1 MARLSNLVP
10 DKAREL
16 VMATD
21 RVNPYELKNGLEYEA
36 IKKGY
41 DCFHTLEE
49 EDKKASIKIVEAV
62 LKNLGTYQAYYSVLS
77 EYEGMKTGGQFN
89 DKKPPTFKKYLKTV
103 TEAPKDKMEKSK
115 LKESFY
121 SLIKEVITEAK
132 EEKKEEKEPKK
143 KAKKKEPKTG
153 LEGVMEK
160 TEGYVNEIKSI
171 VSEKLKETKQK
182 LKELKPDLKELYM
195 ETQNKINRDP
205 NPDNEMGY
213 MKVYESNPKILEFVE
228 VKRKLEKMIEIANSL

>member
-41 DCFHTLEE
+41 DCFYTLEE
-49 EDKKASIKIVEAV
+49 EDKKGSIKVVESV

-89 DKKPPTFKKYLKTV
+89 DKKPPTFKKYLKTT

-115 LKESFY
+115 LKESFQD
-121 SLIKEVITEAK
+121 LIREVITEAK
-132 EEKKEEKEPKK
+132 EEKKEK
-143 KAKKKEPKTG
+143 KAKKEEPKTG
-153 LEGVMEK
+153 LESVIAK
-160 TEGYVNEIKSI
+160 TEGYVHEIKSI
-171 VSEKLKETKQK
+171 VSEKLKETKQTLK
-182 LKELKPDLKELYM
+182 DLKPVLKELHA
-195 ETQNKINRDP
+195 ETEKKSARMPENK
-205 NPDNEMGY
+205 MGY
-213 MKVYESNPKILEFVE
+213 MEVYKSNPDVQNFLE
-228 VKRKLEKMIEIANSL
+228 VKRKLEEMIEIANSL

>member
-132 EEKKEEKEPKK
+132 EEKKEKEKK
-143 KAKKKEPKTG
+143 KVKKEEPAGIDK
-153 LEGVMEK
+153 VIAK

-171 VSEKLKETKQK
+171 VSEKLKDTK
-182 LKELKPDLKELYM
+182 LKLKGLKSDMKELYM
-195 ETQNKINRDP
+195 ETKKKTDRDP
-205 NPDNEMGY
+205 DNMMEY
-213 MKVYESNPKILEFVE
+213 MKVYESNPKITEFRDL
-228 VKRKLEKMIEIANSL
+228 KRKLEEMIEIANSL

>member
-132 EEKKEEKEPKK
+132 EEKKEKKE
-143 KAKKKEPKTG
+143 KKKEPAGIDK
-153 LEGVMEK
+153 VIAK

-182 LKELKPDLKELYM
+182 LKDLKSDMKELYM
-195 ETQNKINRDP
+195 ETKKKTDRDP
-205 NPDNEMGY
+205 DNMMEY
-213 MKVYESNPKILEFVE
+213 MKVYESNPKITEFRDL
-228 VKRKLEKMIEIANSL
+228 KRKLEEMIEIANSL

>member
-115 LKESFY
+115 LKESFH

-132 EEKKEEKEPKK
+132 EEKKEKKE
-143 KAKKKEPKTG
+143 KKKEPKTG

-182 LKELKPDLKELYM
+182 LKELKPVLKELYT
-195 ETQNKINRDP
+195 ET
-205 NPDNEMGY
+205 
-213 MKVYESNPKILEFVE
+213 
-228 VKRKLEKMIEIANSL
+228 EKKTKKHL

>member
-41 DCFHTLEE
+41 SCFSTLEE
-49 EDKKASIKIVEAV
+49 EDRKASIKIVEAV

-115 LKESFY
+115 LKESFH
-121 SLIKEVITEAK
+121 SLIKEVINEAK
-132 EEKKEEKEPKK
+132 EEKKEP
-143 KAKKKEPKTG
+143 KKKEPKTG
-153 LEGVMEK
+153 LEGVMER

-182 LKELKPDLKELYM
+182 LKELKPVLKELYT
-195 ETQNKINRDP
+195 ETEKKTTRDP
-205 NPDNEMGY
+205 KNKMAY
-213 MKVYESNPKILEFVE
+213 MEVYKSDPMVKEFLD
-228 VKRKLEKMIEIANSL
+228 VKGKLEEMIEIANSL